1 MQERFAALQET
12 VSEQEIAMVEMGR
25 QLSLYVHTA
34 HTPHTTHP
42 LTPSHPH
49 RSQQKVSD
57 MKEVSGMSR
66 EAVWQDDKIINECQE
81 CKKQFTVSRR
91 KV

>member
-1 MQERFAALQET
+1 
-12 VSEQEIAMVEMGR
+12 
-25 QLSLYVHTA
+25 
-34 HTPHTTHP
+34 
-42 LTPSHPH
+42 
-49 RSQQKVSD
+49 